1 MRLGGCDCG
10 DGQDGDGGLSR
21 AEVAAISGA
30 AASMALLYASKRV
43 GSLGDML
50 PEALVAPVQALLT
63 SDGSVA
69 SA

>member
-1 MRLGGCDCG
+1 
-10 DGQDGDGGLSR
+10 
-21 AEVAAISGA
+21 VAAISGA